1 MMYHLGV
8 LSSISCLR
16 TGYEELHGNSE
27 RDEDHYKLATIHMD
41 YVLSS
46 IEKFNI
52 YHTLTDFL
60 SKYRMFPFVALSSGF
75 VLDHDALI
83 RANVSA

>member
-1 MMYHLGV
+1 
-8 LSSISCLR
+8 
-16 TGYEELHGNSE
+16 
-27 RDEDHYKLATIHMD
+27 MD

-83 RANVSA
+83 RANVSAQLSPYDKIKKIKEIYENVEYL

>member
-1 MMYHLGV
+1 M
-8 LSSISCLR
+8 
-16 TGYEELHGNSE
+16 
-27 RDEDHYKLATIHMD
+27 ATIHID
-41 YVLSS
+41 YVLSA

-60 SKYRMFPFVALSSGF
+60 SKLRVFPFVALSAGF

-83 RANVSA
+83 RANISS